1 MLLISHPFL
10 THSPVKAQLTP
21 PTSIATSTP
30 RIGIPAR
37 TRDAVCR
44 LGDPEISGLGHYID
58 SRLEA
63 SAPRTGIP
71 ARGPSAGHSDD
82 TMEVGGLGHYID
94 NRLGDDRFHIS

>member
-21 PTSIATSTP
+21 PTSIAPSTP
-30 RIGIPAR
+30 RIGIPAHM
-37 TRDAVCR
+37 RDGVRR
-44 LGDPEISGLGHYID
+44 LAESEISGLGHYID
-58 SRLEA
+58 SRLDA

-82 TMEVGGLGHYID
+82 AMEVGSLGHYID